1 MNQFYPTLQKCA
13 LFKDIDTSELKSML
27 NCLEARTVSYSRNE
41 IIFCEEDPARYVGI
55 VLSGKVQIIKEDF
68 FGNRN
73 IIALMD
79 VSQMFGEAFACAGVQ
94 RLPVTAT
101 AVCDSEI
108 LLIPCRRI
116 ITTCSNSCE
125 FHNRII
131 SNLLQILAAKN
142 LLLNQKLELI
152 SRRTTREK
160 LMAYLM
166 NQAKQNK
173 SNTFT
178 IPYNRQALADYLG
191 VDRSAMS
198 SELGKMRREGLVDFS
213 RNQFHLTVKENPA
226 LQDSPPDKKS

>member
-1 MNQFYPTLQKCA
+1 MNQFYPILQKCA
-13 LFKDIDTSELKSML
+13 LFKNIDTDELKGML
-27 NCLEARTVSYSRNE
+27 DCLDARAVSYSRNE
-41 IIFCEEDPARYVGI
+41 IIFCEGDPARYVGI

-73 IIALMD
+73 IIALME

-94 RLPVTAT
+94 KLPVTAT
-101 AVCDSEI
+101 AICDSKI
-108 LLIPCRRI
+108 LLMPCRRI

-152 SRRTTREK
+152 SRRTTRDK

-166 NQAKQNK
+166 SQAKQNK

-198 SELGKMRREGLVDFS
+198 AELGKMRREGLIDFHK
-213 RNQFHLTVKENPA
+213 NQFHLTA
-226 LQDSPPDKKS
+226 KKS

>member
-1 MNQFYPTLQKCA
+1 MNQFYPILQKCA
-13 LFKDIDTSELKSML
+13 LFKNIDTDELKGML
-27 NCLEARTVSYSRNE
+27 DCLDARAVSYSRNE
-41 IIFCEEDPARYVGI
+41 IIFCEGDPARYVGI

-73 IIALMD
+73 IIALME

-94 RLPVTAT
+94 KLPVTAT
-101 AVCDSEI
+101 AICDSKI
-108 LLIPCRRI
+108 LLMPCQRI

-152 SRRTTREK
+152 SRRTTRDK

-166 NQAKQNK
+166 SQAKQNK

-198 SELGKMRREGLVDFS
+198 AELGKMRREGLIDF
-213 RNQFHLTVKENPA
+213 RKNQFHLTVK
-226 LQDSPPDKKS
+226 KS

>member
-1 MNQFYPTLQKCA
+1 MNQFYPILQKCA
-13 LFKDIDTSELKSML
+13 LFKNIDTDELKGML
-27 NCLEARTVSYSRNE
+27 NCLDARAVSYSRNE
-41 IIFCEEDPARYVGI
+41 IIFCEGDPARYVGI

-73 IIALMD
+73 IIALME
-79 VSQMFGEAFACAGVQ
+79 VSQMFGEAFACAGVKK
-94 RLPVTAT
+94 LPVTAT
-101 AVCDSEI
+101 AICDSEI
-108 LLIPCRRI
+108 LLMPCRRI

-152 SRRTTREK
+152 SRRTTRDK

-166 NQAKQNK
+166 AQAKQNK

-198 SELGKMRREGLVDFS
+198 TELGKMRREGLIDFHK
-213 RNQFHLTVKENPA
+213 NQFYLTA
-226 LQDSPPDKKS
+226 KKS